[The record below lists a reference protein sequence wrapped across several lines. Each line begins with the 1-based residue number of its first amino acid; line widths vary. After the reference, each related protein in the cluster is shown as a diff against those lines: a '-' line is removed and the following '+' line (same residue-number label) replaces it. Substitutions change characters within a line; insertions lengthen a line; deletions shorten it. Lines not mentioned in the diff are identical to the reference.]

1 MAQRT
6 WYDPPKTLD
15 RKVYEINLTFLPQG
29 TSNTAYTVAAGTLV
43 GGKGVASVVRNA
55 TAGEWLITLQDTYA
69 RLLSKYGSIQMAS
82 ATDLTLQFA
91 TIANVGTA
99 TAPTILVRALAGAT
113 PTDIAANANN
123 SVSVTLTFSDAT
135 T

>member
-6 WYDPPKTLD
+6 WLESPKTLD

-55 TAGEWLITLQDTYA
+55 TAGEWLITLQDSYKK
-69 RLLSKYGSIQMAS
+69 LLSKYGSIQMAS

-91 TIANVGTA
+91 TIANLGTTSA
-99 TAPTILVRALAGAT
+99 VTVLVRALAAAT

-123 SVSVTLTFSDAT
+123 SVSVTLCFSDADS
-135 T
+135 